1 MPNSIAAFFTLCIQK
16 LSLKIKQF
24 AVVYIFGYYNSFLG
38 NFFLQKLILDSP
50 VFKVAPED
58 VTGNLHDKVSLECK
72 VDSNPK
78 ATYQWKFND
87 HFETNGPLLNIELT
101 NTSAGTYSCEASVSG
116 FPSISH
122 SVRVRLRGP
131 PRILLEHGTQF
142 RYVDMKFRY

>member
-1 MPNSIAAFFTLCIQK
+1 M
-16 LSLKIKQF
+16 
-24 AVVYIFGYYNSFLG
+24 
-38 NFFLQKLILDSP
+38 
-50 VFKVAPED
+50 
-58 VTGNLHDKVSLECK
+58 
-72 VDSNPK
+72 DSNPK

-87 HFETNGPLLNIELT
+87 HFKTNGPLLNTVLT
-101 NTSAGTYSCEASVSG
+101 NTSAGTYLCEASVSG